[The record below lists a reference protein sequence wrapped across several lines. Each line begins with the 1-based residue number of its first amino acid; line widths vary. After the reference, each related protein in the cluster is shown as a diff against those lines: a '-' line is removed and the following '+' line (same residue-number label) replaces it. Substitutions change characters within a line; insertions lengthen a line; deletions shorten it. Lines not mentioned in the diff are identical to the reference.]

1 MALGAVS
8 QTLMLVYYGPIIAIA
23 HMLVPANMRAFTS
36 AVLMLVLNLFGLGL
50 GPFVTGLLSDSLVAH
65 LGMAE
70 HSLRYAISF
79 AVLFSLLGGLLF
91 WRASNSL
98 PREML
103 HKPEKSSPEPVV
115 PSGLREVREAHV
127 A

>member
-23 HMLVPANMRAFTS
+23 HLLVPANMRAFTS

-50 GPFVTGLLSDSLVAH
+50 GPFVTGLISDALVAN
-65 LGMAE
+65 LGMAA

-79 AVLFSLLGGLLF
+79 SVLFSLMAGWMF

-98 PREML
+98 PYEML
-103 HKPEKSSPEPVV
+103 HKSETKSTESAV
-115 PSGLREVREAHV
+115 PSGLREVREARV
-127 A
+127 G